1 MTYCLY
7 DARGYVG
14 DLASVH
20 GLELISDFA
29 TRVTNEPQ
37 IKKFFQEGQAPITKE
52 LIAGFKAIHSSDKNI
67 ADTIDNLVNLLAECV
82 TPSMLLVNSLFVV
95 ISSFKDWEA
104 SVYAWDKAA
113 ALLATD
119 WICWV
124 CSSAI
129 FTL

>member
-37 IKKFFQEGQAPITKE
+37 IKKFFQEGQSPITKE

-67 ADTIDNLVNLLAECV
+67 ADTIDNLVNLLAKCDTVAIISDGTGIECPDLTIHRGTHEIGGSCV
-82 TPSMLLVNSLFVV
+82 ELCSNSGN
-95 ISSFKDWEA
+95 
-104 SVYAWDKAA
+104 
-113 ALLATD
+113 T
-119 WICWV
+119 
-124 CSSAI
+124 
-129 FTL
+129 